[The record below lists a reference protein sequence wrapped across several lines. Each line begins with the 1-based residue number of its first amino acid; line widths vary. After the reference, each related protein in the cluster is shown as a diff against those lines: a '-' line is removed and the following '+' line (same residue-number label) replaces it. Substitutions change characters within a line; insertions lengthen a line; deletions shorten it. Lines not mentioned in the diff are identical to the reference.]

1 MKSQNHREYSKEN
14 YLKNG
19 TKSQNQISK
28 NSFTN
33 TIEQPELNQSGVEA
47 KKKGF

>member
-1 MKSQNHREYSKEN
+1 MKNHNKKVYSKEN

-19 TKSQNQISK
+19 TKTQNQFANNK
-28 NSFTN
+28 YNFTV
-33 TIEQPELNQSGVEA
+33 EEPVLNESGVEA